1 MCLFFSRSFP
11 KSEGGSAVSI
21 LVDVTSELLTH
32 TATDSIM
39 HSSCTH
45 RSGQYFGEK
54 PEPLYA
60 V

>member
-1 MCLFFSRSFP
+1 M
-11 KSEGGSAVSI
+11 SI

-32 TATDSIM
+32 TATDSTM